1 MSSVKYN
8 LDSLAVLRALQAILA
23 IEVGNLGYR
32 LSVLG
37 IYTLNGM
44 LLTTQM
50 SLMALAEIG
59 LLIVIWAMKP
69 GWRVIINSYTVFMT
83 SVELVWIM
91 SLAIDMPWYFGSILF
106 FFMLILFRAVALI
119 RLNYN
124 ESKMISQ

>member
-8 LDSLAVLRALQAILA
+8 LDSLAVLRALQAVLA

-37 IYTLNGM
+37 IYILNGM

-59 LLIVIWAMKP
+59 LLILIWAMKS
-69 GWRVIINSYTVFMT
+69 GWRVIVSSYTVFMT
-83 SVELVWIM
+83 GMELVWIM
-91 SLAIDMPWYFGSILF
+91 SLVIYMPWYFGSILF

-124 ESKMISQ
+124 ESKMTSQ